1 MKTAFSVWKDRIA
14 PVFDVAR
21 EIRIVES
28 KSGKIVREKRENLFE
43 EIPAQKAFHLADAG
57 VDTLVCGAISRSLR
71 TTVSSLGVKVVP
83 FIAGDIDE
91 IIRAWFDGN
100 LPSDLFAMPGCCGRG
115 RGRFR
120 GSRRRDGKD
129 LNMNVQNQGGRGK
142 GRGMG
147 GRFAGAGRGRLSQ
160 GPAGDCICPKCGHK
174 VSHQRGIPC
183 LEMKCPKCG
192 IALVRS

>member
-21 EIRIVES
+21 EIRVIES
-28 KSGKIVREKRENLFE
+28 QSEKIVRDKRESLSE

-57 VDTLVCGAISRSLR
+57 IDTLVCGAISRPLHA
-71 TTVSSLGVKVVP
+71 TVRALGITVIP
-83 FIAGDIDE
+83 FVAGDIDE

-100 LPSDLFAMPGCCGRG
+100 LPSDLFTMPGCYGRG
-115 RGRFR
+115 RGRFG
-120 GSRRRDGKD
+120 GSCRSDGKE
-129 LNMNVQNQGGRGK
+129 LNMNGRNQGGRGP

-160 GPAGDCICPKCGHK
+160 GPAGECVCPRCGQR

-183 LEMKCPKCG
+183 LEMNCSKCG
-192 IALVRS
+192 TALVRS

>member
-28 KSGKIVREKRENLFE
+28 KSGKIVREKRENLTE

-57 VDTLVCGAISRSLR
+57 VDTLVCGAISSPLQA
-71 TTVSSLGVKVVP
+71 TVSSLGVTVIP

-91 IIRAWFDGN
+91 IVQAWLVGN
-100 LPSDLFAMPGCCGRG
+100 FPSDLFAMPGCCGRG

-120 GSRRRDGKD
+120 GSRLRNGKELD
-129 LNMNVQNQGGRGK
+129 MNGQNQGGRGQ

-147 GRFAGAGRGRLSQ
+147 RRFAGAGGGRLAQ
-160 GPAGDCICPKCGHK
+160 GPAGDCVCPKCGHRE
-174 VSHQRGIPC
+174 SHKRGIPC
-183 LEMKCPKCG
+183 LEIKCPKCG
-192 IALVRS
+192 LALMRS

>member
-28 KSGKIVREKRENLFE
+28 ESGEIVKERRESLTE

-57 VDTLVCGAISRSLR
+57 VDTLVCGAISRPLQAA
-71 TTVSSLGVKVVP
+71 VSSLGVTVVP

-91 IIRAWFDGN
+91 IVRAWFNGN
-100 LPSDLFAMPGCCGRG
+100 LPSDLFAMPGCYGRG

-120 GSRRRDGKD
+120 GSRQRDGKES
-129 LNMNVQNQGGRGK
+129 NMNGPNQGGRGS

-147 GRFAGAGRGRLSQ
+147 RRFVGAGRGRLAQ
-160 GPAGDCICPKCGHK
+160 GPAGNCVCPKCGHQE
-174 VSHQRGIPC
+174 SHQRGVPC